1 MELRHLKTFIIV
13 AESGGFTRAGEQLGY
28 TQSTIT
34 NHIRSLEE
42 EIGNRLFDRLGKKV
56 ILTDVGEHMLSYAHK
71 ILELSNEA
79 LESSQMNGK
88 FSGTIRIGANESLMI
103 YRLPAVLYEFKR
115 KYPQVHIILQP
126 SESQELHNELKSG
139 KFDFA
144 LFTHPEQL
152 GTDIVT
158 HSLVQEKIVLIAP
171 PKHPLTKKVS
181 VSPADLEG
189 EMLLLT
195 EPGSYR
201 DLLERR
207 IKEDGINCSHIH
219 FWSIEAIKQTVMC
232 GLGISYLPFITVKEE
247 IEQGKLSVLPWT
259 YSEDFV
265 TTELAYHKSKWL
277 TPTMKK
283 LIEMIERHG
292 EKWKGFT

>member
-1 MELRHLKTFIIV
+1 MR
-13 AESGGFTRAGEQLGY
+13 
-28 TQSTIT
+28 
-34 NHIRSLEE
+34 
-42 EIGNRLFDRLGKKV
+42 
-56 ILTDVGEHMLSYAHK
+56 AHK

-88 FSGTIRIGANESLMI
+88 SLGTIRIGANESLMI

-189 EMLLLT
+189 EIF
-195 EPGSYR
+195 
-201 DLLERR
+201 LLE
-207 IKEDGINCSHIH
+207 
-219 FWSIEAIKQTVMC
+219 
-232 GLGISYLPFITVKEE
+232 
-247 IEQGKLSVLPWT
+247 
-259 YSEDFV
+259 
-265 TTELAYHKSKWL
+265 
-277 TPTMKK
+277 
-283 LIEMIERHG
+283 
-292 EKWKGFT
+292 

>member
-13 AESGGFTRAGEQLGY
+13 AESGGFTRAGEWLGY

-34 NHIRSLEE
+34 NHIQSLEE
-42 EIGNRLFDRLGKKV
+42 EIGSPLFDRLGKKV
-56 ILTDVGEHMLSYAHK
+56 ILTEVGEHMLSYAQK

-88 FSGTIRIGANESLMI
+88 PSGTIRIGANESLMI
-103 YRLPAVLYEFKR
+103 YRLPVILYEFKK

-144 LFTHPEQL
+144 LFTNPERL
-152 GTDIVT
+152 GVDIVT
-158 HSLVQEKIVLIAP
+158 HSLVRETVVLVAP
-171 PKHPLTKKVS
+171 PGHPLTKQKIVT
-181 VSPADLEG
+181 PADLEE

-201 DLLERR
+201 DLLEKW
-207 IKEDGINCSHIH
+207 IKKEGINCSHIH

-232 GLGISYLPFITVKEE
+232 GLGLSYLPLITVKEE
-247 IEQGKLSVLPWT
+247 IERGKLIALPWI

-265 TTELAYHKSKWL
+265 TTELAYHKNKWL
-277 TPTMKK
+277 TPAMKK
-283 LIEMIERHG
+283 LIEMIEKHA
-292 EKWKGFT
+292 EKWRATT